1 MVKREKKNMLALLV
15 LPMLLC
21 GCSTDNRQKEVPPTR
36 VKTEKV
42 GKSNGASALHYIGTA
57 EEKESMSLS
66 FLVAGTIKSMNADE
80 GQFVQRGAL
89 LASMDESSAISA
101 LNAAEA
107 SLEQAKDAYN
117 RMDMLYKNASLPD
130 IKMTEIKTKLK
141 QAQATYDI
149 AKKNCKDFRI
159 ASPFSGVIGKKILSA
174 GETSVPG
181 QPVYTLLNIDEVRIK
196 ITVPETE
203 ISDIDPSMVATIS
216 SEAVKDMT
224 FKGSR
229 IEKGVEADPMSHTYD
244 VYITVENGDHNIL
257 PGMICT
263 VILSKESDI
272 PQILIPVTA
281 VHEDNDERKF
291 VWTAKNGKA
300 ERTYISTG
308 EVSGNKIAITKG
320 LDEGDIIV
328 TDGYQKIS
336 NGSKIIY

>member
-1 MVKREKKNMLALLV
+1 MLALLV

-196 ITVPETE
+196 
-203 ISDIDPSMVATIS
+203 
-216 SEAVKDMT
+216 
-224 FKGSR
+224 
-229 IEKGVEADPMSHTYD
+229 
-244 VYITVENGDHNIL
+244 
-257 PGMICT
+257 
-263 VILSKESDI
+263 
-272 PQILIPVTA
+272 
-281 VHEDNDERKF
+281 
-291 VWTAKNGKA
+291 
-300 ERTYISTG
+300 
-308 EVSGNKIAITKG
+308 
-320 LDEGDIIV
+320 
-328 TDGYQKIS
+328 
-336 NGSKIIY
+336 